1 MFCLRRLAAPVPRQ
15 ERLFTRDRHPCRSL
29 VLCGDGFPSKKSV
42 EDSVCAFGGHDT
54 SLFLLSPT
62 GNFLSIAKESHQR
75 TPAETIGFWRHFFIL
90 FAAVGKKYAVG
101 DKKDDGPPVAK
112 RKSPLL
118 RAKEQKAVEP
128 SHRTA
133 PQPKKQN
140 EKSSVRLH
148 RAFNHQIARVT
159 LPERRHRVQTYT
171 WRGVPLITAFTR
183 LTLGFQGRLERR

>member
-1 MFCLRRLAAPVPRQ
+1 MGKSTHRRVSRFSRHNVAGNRLTLPRNHLASSATGGASAVSGGIFC
-15 ERLFTRDRHPCRSL
+15 
-29 VLCGDGFPSKKSV
+29 
-42 EDSVCAFGGHDT
+42 
-54 SLFLLSPT
+54 
-62 GNFLSIAKESHQR
+62 
-75 TPAETIGFWRHFFIL
+75 IL
-90 FAAVGKKYAVG
+90 FAAVGKKHAVG

-128 SHRTA
+128 SHRAA
-133 PQPKKQN
+133 PLPKKQN

-171 WRGVPLITAFTR
+171 WRGVPLITALTR
-183 LTLGFQGRLERR
+183 LTLGFQGRLERRWE